1 MVERCF
7 NITFMSIGDNS
18 MYSCELEYL
27 NWSVWLYAAHY
38 VVFCNDNLRCDE
50 LLGPGTLVL
59 VNWTQTRFN
68 FLFSCF
74 YSRKI
79 YIIIIMYST
88 FNLVKERLHNAKK
101 DVKKR
106 VQSTIK

>member
-1 MVERCF
+1 MVLIQILDKKKPGPVVERCF

-59 VNWTQTRFN
+59 VNWTQTRFSFLI
-68 FLFSCF
+68 FLFLLEEDIYNYNYVF
-74 YSRKI
+74 YI
-79 YIIIIMYST
+79 
-88 FNLVKERLHNAKK
+88 
-101 DVKKR
+101 
-106 VQSTIK
+106 